1 MENLRKIDG
10 KSGKAVIRSLEAI
23 SPDLGKYIIEV
34 AFGDIYARIGCPYR
48 SVK

>member
-1 MENLRKIDG
+1 ME
-10 KSGKAVIRSLEAI
+10 KAVKQSSGHWKQ
-23 SPDLGKYIIEV
+23 SPLDLGKYIIEV